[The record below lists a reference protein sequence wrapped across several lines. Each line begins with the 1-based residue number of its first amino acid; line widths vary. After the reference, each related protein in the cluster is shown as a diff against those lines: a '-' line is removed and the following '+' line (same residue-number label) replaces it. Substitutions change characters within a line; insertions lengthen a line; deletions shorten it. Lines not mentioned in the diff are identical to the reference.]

1 MTGASKIKPLLS
13 LHGVTATLQASIC
26 RQAPHAMFA
35 FEDRFTRHFPA
46 DSATGREPRTVQNA
60 LYARVEPEPVS
71 NPKLLLWSDE
81 VAALLGLP
89 VDAQTSETVRNVLAG
104 NAVVDG
110 SVPYATVYGG
120 HQFGHWAGQL
130 GDGRAINLGEIGDFT
145 LQLKG
150 AGRTP
155 FSRHADGRAVLRSSI
170 REFLCSEAMHHLGI
184 PTTRA
189 LSLVGTD
196 STAVRDMFYDGH
208 PEQEPCALV
217 CRVSK
222 SFLRFGHFELLAQ
235 RGELDLLRR
244 LAAYTM
250 DLSDADAATPE
261 AVAALFDRICRD
273 TAALIARWMAVGFVH
288 GVMNTDNM
296 SMRSET
302 IDYGPYGWL
311 EKYDLQWTPNTTDAE
326 GRRYCYA
333 NQPAIAQW
341 NLSRLGNALY
351 PLIEDVEPLQ
361 NSLTAFNQE
370 FHAGWNRLLAAKLGL
385 SAEVLQANPL
395 CYQQLVH
402 VLSALDMDFNLFFD
416 ALTRIAVQDADCSS
430 SESVQTLLGC
440 SYAETPDAAP
450 LHAWLQLYRSLLTD
464 SALAD
469 RGSSMRA
476 VNPVFILRNH
486 LVQDVVD
493 AAHAGDLQPLQD
505 IFVRLKT
512 PYADSPDDAR
522 WVRKC
527 PPESMH
533 RAGCS
538 MLSCSS

>member
-1 MTGASKIKPLLS
+1 
-13 LHGVTATLQASIC
+13 
-26 RQAPHAMFA
+26 
-35 FEDRFTRHFPA
+35 
-46 DSATGREPRTVQNA
+46 
-60 LYARVEPEPVS
+60 
-71 NPKLLLWSDE
+71 
-81 VAALLGLP
+81 
-89 VDAQTSETVRNVLAG
+89 
-104 NAVVDG
+104 
-110 SVPYATVYGG
+110 
-120 HQFGHWAGQL
+120 
-130 GDGRAINLGEIGDFT
+130 
-145 LQLKG
+145 
-150 AGRTP
+150 
-155 FSRHADGRAVLRSSI
+155 
-170 REFLCSEAMHHLGI
+170 
-184 PTTRA
+184 
-189 LSLVGTD
+189 
-196 STAVRDMFYDGH
+196 
-208 PEQEPCALV
+208 
-217 CRVSK
+217 
-222 SFLRFGHFELLAQ
+222 
-235 RGELDLLRR
+235 
-244 LAAYTM
+244 
-250 DLSDADAATPE
+250 
-261 AVAALFDRICRD
+261 
-273 TAALIARWMAVGFVH
+273 VH

-296 SMRSET
+296 SMLSET

-326 GRRYCYA
+326 GRRYCYG

-385 SAEVLQANPL
+385 SAGVLQANPL

-416 ALTRIAVQDADCSS
+416 ALTRIAVRDADCSS
-430 SESVQTLLGC
+430 SESVQALLDC
-440 SYAETPDAAP
+440 SYAQTPDPAP
-450 LHAWLQLYRSLLTD
+450 LNAWLQLYRNLLSE

-486 LVQDVVD
+486 LVQDVID

>member
-1 MTGASKIKPLLS
+1 ML
-13 LHGVTATLQASIC
+13 
-26 RQAPHAMFA
+26 A
-35 FEDRFTRHFPA
+35 FEDRFTRYFPA
-46 DSATGREPRTVQNA
+46 DTATGREPRAVQNA
-60 LYARVEPEPVS
+60 LYARVQPEPVS
-71 NPKLLLWSDE
+71 DPKLLLWSDE
-81 VAALLGLP
+81 TADLLGLP
-89 VDAQTSETVRNVLAG
+89 AAAASSDAVRDVLTG
-104 NAVVDG
+104 NAVVSG

-130 GDGRAINLGEIGDFT
+130 GDGRAINLGEIGDYT

-189 LSLVGTD
+189 LSLVGTG
-196 STAVRDMFYDGH
+196 SSVVRDMFYDGH
-208 PEQEPCALV
+208 PENEPCALV

-222 SFLRFGHFELLAQ
+222 SFLRFGHVELLAQ
-235 RGELDLLRR
+235 RGEINLLKR
-244 LAAYTM
+244 LTAYTL
-250 DLSDADAATPE
+250 DPSDPHIDAATPE
-261 AVAALFDRICRD
+261 AVADLFDRICRD
-273 TAALIARWMAVGFVH
+273 TATLIARWMAVGFVH

-296 SMRSET
+296 SMLSET

-361 NSLTAFNQE
+361 NSLTAYNQE
-370 FHAGWNRLLAAKLGL
+370 FHSQWNRLLAAKLGL

-402 VLSALDMDFNLFFD
+402 VLSAMEMDFNLFFD
-416 ALTRIAVQDADCSS
+416 ALTRMAPRDADCSH
-430 SESVQTLLGC
+430 SESLQTLLAC
-440 SYAETPDAAP
+440 SYAQTPDPAP
-450 LHAWLQLYRSLLTD
+450 LHEWLQLYRKLIVE

-476 VNPVFILRNH
+476 ANPVFILRNH
-486 LVQDVVD
+486 LVQDVID

-512 PYADSPDDAR
+512 PYADAVDDAR
-522 WVRKC
+522 WIRKC
-527 PPESMH
+527 PPESMQ

-538 MLSCSS
+538 MLSCSA